1 MDKELIRE
9 VIREELAFMIK
20 NKKLVF
26 PFPIQILD
34 GNDITLAKNVGTR
47 IGTQGYVSGSDTG
60 QKLAFLGKTPIV
72 QYPPD
77 YLLNHTETGVGV
89 DNARDQYARASIAD
103 IQALLV
109 AFGFA
114 YDVKSS

>member
-1 MDKELIRE
+1 MDEEKVRQL
-9 VIREELAFMIK
+9 IREELAFMIK

-34 GNDITLAKNVGTR
+34 GNDITLGKTVGTR
-47 IGTQGYVSGSDTG
+47 IGTQGYVSGTDLG
-60 QKLAFLGKTPIV
+60 QKIAFLGKTPRE
-72 QYPPD
+72 QYGPG

-114 YDVKSS
+114 YDVTSS